1 MAKKKPKKLLGK
13 ASSRSKAS
21 MDEKIKEDKKISG
34 IVKELEAAF
43 VKIRFYPVASSEK
56 EKNEARKKILSQYK
70 KGDNTSR
77 QLILYMFHENLA
89 HTAGMK
95 LMQNFEFFKR
105 KFPNIEPPKVRM
117 QVYRAMFHYDN
128 SLEGVIELV
137 GMLGEMEGDDAAKL
151 LSYHLSFSVN
161 AEFEINHILRN
172 AIIEALGESN
182 SLYSLNVLMSYAK
195 YAENEKML
203 QRIAAALSNWNR
215 KIDTLKI
222 PEREKEKVR
231 RKLDEV
237 LTSEFM
243 GSHYG

>member
-1 MAKKKPKKLLGK
+1 MAKKKRLQKKEKTKEKPKT
-13 ASSRSKAS
+13 
-21 MDEKIKEDKKISG
+21 KEDKRISG
-34 IVKELEAAF
+34 IVKDLEGAF
-43 VKIRFYPVASSEK
+43 VEIRFYPVASSEK
-56 EKNEARKKILSQYK
+56 EKNEAKKKILSQYE
-70 KGDNTSR
+70 KGDNTAR

-128 SLEGVIELV
+128 SLEGIIELIK
-137 GMLGEMEGDDAAKL
+137 MLGEMEGDDAAKL

-182 SLYSLNVLMSYAK
+182 SLYSLNVLMSYAR

-203 QRIAAALSNWNR
+203 NRIAAALANWSR
-215 KIDTLKI
+215 KIDILKI
-222 PEREKEKVR
+222 PASEKEKA
-231 RKLDEV
+231 RKRLEEV